1 MRYEQLINE
10 LHIINMG
17 DEDDHEY
24 DGKNVLF
31 NTIDGNV
38 FIFTYN
44 NTGDLVDRL
53 VELYDMGESDA
64 DDAIYGNHPKFITA
78 NIVDGLL
85 NINASEEDSPNS
97 VLNKQVAKIVKQLDL
112 DGITYENQ
120 MFGDDGEET
129 DIEQTYSRDEVLNA
143 TVKTTKFYHG
153 TSSKFLKEIM
163 SKGLMGTDV
172 TNYFKIEHEN
182 KVFVTTKLSKAAYH
196 AINACQQHGGVPVI
210 LLIKLSDP
218 NKLVLDYD
226 VALIHYGIDHPLVQK
241 LGYDAIFHDSGAMY
255 ANKMDDS
262 DIEEW
267 KKLADKSSINT
278 KSGIFG
284 YQGRI
289 PASDIKGFYIDEQ
302 SYAMMSEFGY
312 GTDELGKSYPAM
324 VKDSLDD
331 VYKSYSD
338 FISDVNVIIEE
349 YNEELEDDD

>member
-10 LHIINMG
+10 LHIINVS
-17 DEDDHEY
+17 DEDDNEY
-24 DGKNVLF
+24 DGKSVLF
-31 NTIDGNV
+31 NTMDGNV
-38 FIFTYN
+38 FIFTY
-44 NTGDLVDRL
+44 DSQDDVIERL
-53 VELYDMGESDA
+53 VELYDMDESDA
-64 DDAIYGNHPKFITA
+64 DDAIYGNHPKFIAATIHD
-78 NIVDGLL
+78 NIL
-85 NINASEEDSPNS
+85 NINATEEDSPNS
-97 VLNKQVAKIVKQLDL
+97 VLNRQVAKIFNQLDL
-112 DGITYENQ
+112 YGIKYEDKI
-120 MFGDDGEET
+120 FDDDGQYT

-143 TVKTTKFYHG
+143 SVKTTKFYHG
-153 TSSKFLKEIM
+153 TSSTFLKGIA

-172 TNYFKIEHEN
+172 TNYSKIKHEN

-196 AINACQQHGGVPVI
+196 AINACQQHGGIPVI
-210 LLIKLSDP
+210 LLINLSDP

-226 VALIHYGIDHPLVQK
+226 VALIHYGLDHPLVKK
-241 LGYDAIFHDSGAMY
+241 LGYDAIFHDSGAMF

-338 FISDVNVIIEE
+338 FMSDVSDIIEE
-349 YNEELEDDD
+349 YNEELDNNY